1 MLHLLFVYQRRH
13 VQLTSLV
20 VLDRELRGYELFML
34 EFLKSPPEQGS
45 CSKRSW
51 EKFVRSKT
59 GASISRPKM
68 KGGPQH
74 PASMFYDNV
83 SGREMGSSF

>member
-1 MLHLLFVYQRRH
+1 M
-13 VQLTSLV
+13 
-20 VLDRELRGYELFML
+20 LDRELRGYELCML
-34 EFLKSPPEQGS
+34 EFLKSPPEQGMK
-45 CSKRSW
+45 KRSW

>member
-1 MLHLLFVYQRRH
+1 M
-13 VQLTSLV
+13 
-20 VLDRELRGYELFML
+20 LDRELRGYELFML
-34 EFLKSPPEQGS
+34 EFLKSPPEQGMA
-45 CSKRSW
+45 KW
-51 EKFVRSKT
+51 GWQDFVRSKC
-59 GASISRPKM
+59 GESISNRKK